1 MSGPPWLHAEKQG
14 LATLILNSHD
24 QAFGC
29 ALIPSAR
36 QRQSARVLCQE
47 LFACGFP
54 VLAHGIEDDPKL
66 SYANADA
73 LLLWETNW
81 TGLIG
86 LPSKLTAPE
95 SERAERRSAL
105 LKAQDFKAISGY
117 DGIRISRRGRR
128 FMIRNARIWSLK
140 DSEEKVL
147 GQAASFRD
155 WWWI

>member
-1 MSGPPWLHAEKQG
+1 MFGPPWLNAEKQG

-24 QAFGC
+24 HAFGR

-36 QRQSARVLCQE
+36 QEQSERLRCQE

-54 VLAHGIEDDPKL
+54 VLAHGSEDDPKL
-66 SYANADA
+66 TYANADA
-73 LLLWETNW
+73 LLLWETTW

-95 SERAERRSAL
+95 SERVERQEALGKAE
-105 LKAQDFKAISGY
+105 DFKAISGY
-117 DGIRISRRGRR
+117 GGIRISRRGRR
-128 FMIRNARIWSLK
+128 FMIRNARIWSVR
-140 DSEEKVL
+140 DNSEKVL